1 MLQKIYD
8 WFKGHHLG
16 WVAVVFALVVTF
28 LTGRK
33 LGSFNAVNRGVAG
46 DVPAELDRAKRS
58 VKGAAEHAEHSTE
71 SIAAVLRNLG
81 SSEAAGNRSLDGISE
96 SRDISQ
102 RIQELDSENDAIVLE
117 LARRSKQPDEGT
129 EDPELLAEGRDV
141 RSNDTGSRRV
151 VPGNVEV
158 GE

>member
-33 LGSFNAVNRGVAG
+33 LGSVNAVNRGVAG

-58 VKGAAEHAEHSTE
+58 VEGAAEHAEHSTE
-71 SIAAVLRNLG
+71 SIAAVLRKLG

-102 RIQELDSENDAIVLE
+102 RIQELEYSGHIYSTGPILGNHHSVLWE
-117 LARRSKQPDEGT
+117 SPSS
-129 EDPELLAEGRDV
+129 V
-141 RSNDTGSRRV
+141 RQ
-151 VPGNVEV
+151 
-158 GE
+158 